1 MTNKELIISFLK
13 KHNYNFCDDC
23 LSSLTG
29 ISPRQSINQ
38 LCNKE
43 LYVFS
48 KHANIKCHNCNK
60 IKITRSLANTF
71 ENTKI
76 KNCLKN
82 ERKFD
87 FLWNEITST
96 LKPFQQIPNWT
107 KHSGFL
113 ESEFEIC
120 SITNN
125 AIEVF
130 TIKDKHHRSIPKTDF
145 ENIFSKWDKYI
156 SGEIKRNEL
165 RDENKNTTYII
176 SILKIFCKT

>member
-13 KHNYNFCDDC
+13 NHNYNFCDDC

-48 KHANIKCHNCNK
+48 KHTNIKCHNCNK

-71 ENTKI
+71 ESTKI
-76 KNCLKN
+76 KNFFKK
-82 ERKFD
+82 ERKFNL
-87 FLWNEITST
+87 LWNEIINT
-96 LKPFQQIPNWT
+96 LKPSQQIQNWT
-107 KHSGFL
+107 KYNGFL
-113 ESEFEIC
+113 ESEFEIY

-125 AIEVF
+125 AIEVL
-130 TIKDKHHRSIPKTDF
+130 TIKDKHQRLIPKTDF
-145 ENIFSKWDKYI
+145 ENIFNNWNKYI

-165 RDENKNTTYII
+165 QNKNKNTTYII
-176 SILKIFCKT
+176 SILKIFCGT

>member
-13 KHNYNFCDDC
+13 NHNYNFCDDC

-48 KHANIKCHNCNK
+48 KHANTKCHNCNK
-60 IKITRSLANTF
+60 IKITRSITNAF
-71 ENTKI
+71 ESTEI
-76 KNCLKN
+76 K
-82 ERKFD
+82 KFD
-87 FLWNEITST
+87 LLWDEITST
-96 LKPFQQIPNWT
+96 LKPSQQIPNWT
-107 KHSGFL
+107 KHNGFL

-130 TIKDKHHRSIPKTDF
+130 TIKDKHHRLIPKTDF
-145 ENIFSKWDKYI
+145 ENIFNKWDKYI

-176 SILKIFCKT
+176 SILKFFL